1 MEDGTSHLNE
11 HLIRDFQISSKY
23 VGSNIEREGFPT
35 YVLCHISVC
44 NTHYNIVTY
53 VIK

>member
-23 VGSNIEREGFPT
+23 VGSNIEREGFP
-35 YVLCHISVC
+35 S
-44 NTHYNIVTY
+44 Y
-53 VIK
+53 VISAIAILTITLLHT